1 MTGPI
6 AILLTRQNSDGA
18 AAPWTRP
25 VGCSRWRNELPAL
38 CSRGGATGD
47 ATPAHGGS
55 PLLRA
60 AVAAVAETTRGCGP
74 DGGHLRRLVWHRAHA
89 EADEVTGVYHHTSL
103 SLPLPSPC
111 GGVVLSSLHTS
122 PPCRPSALS
131 LRLLCPPSPPTPYA
145 VLPTA
150 TGFVMASS
158 AAAAP
163 GGPPSVRG
171 AIRSR
176 LLNDMI
182 RRVVNPSGG
191 GKPGGTPKNWVVLI
205 VDRPALRILAAALP
219 LNELVNDGV
228 TIIEYLELRR
238 EPLPQLPAIYLLSPA
253 AESVAALVAEDP
265 KQYKEFHVFFT
276 APLPAYRLKLIQAQS
291 GLLRKLKACVELD
304 IEVSAY
310 ESRAFSLDRP
320 AASLPQLFATDGGG
334 GAGVRR
340 EARAEMCLTAER
352 LTSVCRLLAPPG
364 AATWTVRYDG
374 RSSTARTVASLVK
387 EDLATA
393 PAEAPS
399 GASAA
404 GIAKRATL
412 LVLDRCMDPA
422 TPLLHEFT
430 YQAMAHDLLP
440 LDYSKPGG
448 AHYTIPAPDTDGDG
462 DGSGAPAKPKEA
474 LMEDET
480 DASWVATRHLH
491 IALAMPH
498 CQSALRDFVEN
509 SAVAKVHRHGGSD
522 GAGGADG
529 VGGEGAKLDLADL
542 SKAVRGLPEYTT
554 KLAQH
559 SLHVNALDALMD
571 RYRGSHLDAVAAV
584 EQDLVTGAD
593 TEGGRVRSE
602 RALMTLTG
610 LLGRTDIA
618 DGDKGRVLALAAAV
632 GSRAPRL
639 DGATSSPLAL
649 SAAFTRGVAPLVGS
663 VEDSLG
669 RSFACVLR
677 GLDTLL
683 TAAKGGAADWKRAV
697 DDAAGGGDEAAS
709 ASAQLRKLRDLRAG
723 VAARRD
729 AKRQEKERA
738 NRHTLS
744 AELPFELSRY
754 APPVRGVG
762 VDLTMGV
769 LDATL
774 FPLCGGVDAL
784 IAKARG
790 GAADTTPAAP
800 SPVSSSSSLRRGMS
814 SGTEAQG
821 TPAADPDHEYVLF
834 FVGGVCH
841 SEVRAAYE
849 VANHTGSRLTVGGSA
864 LLTPRGYLDALAGVD
879 DPVTRIKLMQPP
891 PALTIAHSKAAR
903 ARASEAG
910 GAGGNVGGGA
920 GKAPPAAARGGG
932 AAAASPR
939 GDRTAPPGATRAAPS
954 PRAGGGEAPSPVS
967 AAGVP
972 EVVTSVK
979 KKKLFGRRK

>member
-1 MTGPI
+1 
-6 AILLTRQNSDGA
+6 
-18 AAPWTRP
+18 
-25 VGCSRWRNELPAL
+25 
-38 CSRGGATGD
+38 
-47 ATPAHGGS
+47 
-55 PLLRA
+55 
-60 AVAAVAETTRGCGP
+60 
-74 DGGHLRRLVWHRAHA
+74 
-89 EADEVTGVYHHTSL
+89 
-103 SLPLPSPC
+103 
-111 GGVVLSSLHTS
+111 
-122 PPCRPSALS
+122 
-131 LRLLCPPSPPTPYA
+131 
-145 VLPTA
+145 
-150 TGFVMASS
+150 MASS
-158 AAAAP
+158 ATAAA
-163 GGPPSVRG
+163 GSPPSVRG

-182 RRVVNPSGG
+182 RRVVNPSGAAKAG
-191 GKPGGTPKNWVVLI
+191 GAPKNWVVLI
-205 VDRPALRILAAALP
+205 VDRSALRILAAALP

-320 AASLPQLFATDGGG
+320 AASLPQLFANDGGG
-334 GAGVRR
+334 GGGVRR

-393 PAEAPS
+393 PAEAPT
-399 GASAA
+399 GAAAA

-448 AHYTIPAPDTDGDG
+448 AHYTIPASETTADGTGDG
-462 DGSGAPAKPKEA
+462 GGASAKPKEA

-480 DASWVATRHLH
+480 DSSWVATRHLH

-498 CQSALRDFVEN
+498 CQTALRDFVET
-509 SAVAKVHRHGGSD
+509 SAVAKVHRHGGANGVSGAD
-522 GAGGADG
+522 GAGGA
-529 VGGEGAKLDLADL
+529 GAKLDLSDL

-584 EQDLVTGAD
+584 EQDLVTGVD
-593 TEGGRVRSE
+593 VEGGRVRSE
-602 RALMTLTG
+602 RALMALTD

-618 DGDKGRVLALAAAV
+618 DGDKGRVLALAATV
-632 GSRAPRL
+632 GSRVPRL
-639 DGATSSPLAL
+639 DGAAPTPLAL
-649 SAAFTRGVAPLVGS
+649 SAAFTRGVAPLVES
-663 VEDSLG
+663 VEDTLG
-669 RSFACVLR
+669 RSFVSVLR
-677 GLDTLL
+677 GLDILL
-683 TAAKGGAADWKRAV
+683 TAAKGGAADWKRAA
-697 DDAAGGGDEAAS
+697 DDAAGGGDEDTS

-723 VAARRD
+723 VAARRE

-754 APPVRGVG
+754 VPPVRGVG
-762 VDLTMGV
+762 VDLTMGL
-769 LDATL
+769 LDTRL

-790 GAADTTPAAP
+790 DATTAAAP
-800 SPVSSSSSLRRGMS
+800 SPVSVSSTLRRGGPS
-814 SGTEAQG
+814 SSEAQSVP
-821 TPAADPDHEYVLF
+821 TADPDHEFVLF

-849 VANHTGSRLTVGGSA
+849 VANHTGARLTVGGSA

-879 DPVTRIKLMQPP
+879 DPVTRIRLMQPP
-891 PALTIAHSKAAR
+891 PALTIAQSNAAR

-910 GAGGNVGGGA
+910 GGGRGGGVEG
-920 GKAPPAAARGGG
+920 GKAPPSAARGDSATAATPRGG
-932 AAAASPR
+932 GTAAAAA
-939 GDRTAPPGATRAAPS
+939 APSATRAAPS
-954 PRAGGGEAPSPVS
+954 PREGGGEAPSPMAS
-967 AAGVP
+967 ASVTGTP

>member
-1 MTGPI
+1 
-6 AILLTRQNSDGA
+6 
-18 AAPWTRP
+18 
-25 VGCSRWRNELPAL
+25 
-38 CSRGGATGD
+38 
-47 ATPAHGGS
+47 
-55 PLLRA
+55 
-60 AVAAVAETTRGCGP
+60 
-74 DGGHLRRLVWHRAHA
+74 
-89 EADEVTGVYHHTSL
+89 
-103 SLPLPSPC
+103 
-111 GGVVLSSLHTS
+111 
-122 PPCRPSALS
+122 
-131 LRLLCPPSPPTPYA
+131 
-145 VLPTA
+145 
-150 TGFVMASS
+150 MASS
-158 AAAAP
+158 AAAAA

-182 RRVVNPSGG
+182 RRVVNPAGG
-191 GKPGGTPKNWVVLI
+191 GKPGSTPKNWVVLI

-393 PAEAPS
+393 PAEVPS
-399 GASAA
+399 GAAAA
-404 GIAKRATL
+404 GMAKRATL

-448 AHYTIPAPDTDGDG
+448 AHYTIPAPDADGDG
-462 DGSGAPAKPKEA
+462 DGGGAPAKPKEA
-474 LMEDET
+474 LMEDEM

-509 SAVAKVHRHGGSD
+509 SAVAKVHRHGGAD
-522 GAGGADG
+522 GAGGADAA
-529 VGGEGAKLDLADL
+529 GGEGAKLDLADL

-593 TEGGRVRSE
+593 AEGGRVRSE
-602 RALMTLTG
+602 RALVALTG

-639 DGATSSPLAL
+639 DGATPSPLAL

-663 VEDSLG
+663 VENTLG
-669 RSFACVLR
+669 RSFASVLR

-683 TAAKGGAADWKRAV
+683 TAAKGGAADWKRAA
-697 DDAAGGGDEAAS
+697 DDAVGGGDEDAS

-762 VDLTMGV
+762 VDLTTGL

-790 GAADTTPAAP
+790 GAAATPAAR
-800 SPVSSSSSLRRGMS
+800 SPVSTSSSLRRGMS
-814 SGTEAQG
+814 SSAEAQCA
-821 TPAADPDHEYVLF
+821 PAADPDHEYVLF

-849 VANHTGSRLTVGGSA
+849 VANHTGARLTVGGSA

-879 DPVTRIKLMQPP
+879 DPVTRIKLLQPP
-891 PALTIAHSKAAR
+891 PALTIAQSKAAC

-910 GAGGNVGGGA
+910 GGGAGAGGGGA
-920 GKAPPAAARGGG
+920 KASPSAARG

-939 GDRTAPPGATRAAPS
+939 IAAAAPPGATRSAPS
-954 PRAGGGEAPSPVS
+954 PRGGGGEAPSPVA
-967 AAGVP
+967 AAGMTGTP